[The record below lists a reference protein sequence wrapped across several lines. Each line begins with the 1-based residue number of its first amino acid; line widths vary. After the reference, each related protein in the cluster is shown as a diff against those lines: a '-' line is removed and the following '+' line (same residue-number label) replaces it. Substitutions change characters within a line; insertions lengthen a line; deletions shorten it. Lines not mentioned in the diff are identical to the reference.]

1 MKTITT
7 KYFLLLTIIAMVLPC
22 CSQTV
27 QFSQATAA
35 EQSVIVGASQ
45 TELYWPLLEMKRV
58 GIVCNQT
65 SNIEQVH
72 LVDSLLRMGITI
84 KAVFAPEHGFRGEAG
99 AGETIKDGKD
109 AKTGLTIYSLYGK
122 TKKPTQEML
131 KDIDILLFDIQDVGA
146 RFYTFISTMHYVME
160 AASEAKIPVIVL
172 DRPNPNGHYVD
183 GPVLD
188 PKFKSFV
195 GMDPIPIVHGCTVGE
210 LAKMINGEGWL
221 ANGATCDLS
230 VIACKY
236 YSHQKAFA
244 LPTRPSPNLATD
256 KSIALYP
263 SLCLFEG
270 TIVSVGRGT
279 STPFECIGFPAYS
292 DKSFAFTPRDID
304 HVVTDPPYENQ
315 TCYGIDLSKL
325 TLDDLKAEKRLNLS
339 WLFQMFED
347 CESKDTFF
355 SSPDFFDKLAGND
368 QLRKQLLEQ
377 KTELEIRESWRIP
390 LEKYIVTR
398 SKYLIYPE

>member
-1 MKTITT
+1 
-7 KYFLLLTIIAMVLPC
+7 MVLPC

-35 EQSVIVGASQ
+35 EPSVIVGASQ
-45 TELYWPLLEMKRV
+45 TELYRPLLEMKRV

-65 SNIEQVH
+65 SKIEQVH
-72 LVDSLLRMGITI
+72 LVDSLLNMGISI

-131 KDIDILLFDIQDVGA
+131 KNIDILLFDIQDVGA

-160 AASEAKIPVIVL
+160 AAAEAKIPLIIL

-188 PKFKSFV
+188 LQFKSFV

-210 LAKMINGEGWL
+210 LAQMINGESWL
-221 ANGATCDLS
+221 GNSLTCELRI
-230 VIACKY
+230 IACKD
-236 YSHQKAFA
+236 YSHQKAYS
-244 LPTRPSPNLATD
+244 LPTRPSPNLTTD
-256 KSIALYP
+256 NSIALYP

-292 DKSFAFTPRDID
+292 DKSFMFTPKDIE

-315 TCYGIDLSKL
+315 VCYGIDLSKM
-325 TLDDLKAEKRLNLS
+325 TLNDLKLEKQLNLE
-339 WLFQMFED
+339 WIFRMFED
-347 CESKDTFF
+347 CDKKNDFF
-355 SSPDFFDKLAGND
+355 SSPDFFDKLAGTD
-368 QLRKQLLEQ
+368 QLRKQLLDR
-377 KTELEIRESWRIP
+377 KTEIEIRESWR
-390 LEKYIVTR
+390 LGLDKYRATR
-398 SKYLIYPE
+398 SKYLIYPD